1 MDRQHRLW
9 RWAWVL
15 VAALAGLAVLAG
27 LGWAVW
33 RLPALL
39 YGDVTKASPD
49 ARLQAGS
56 SFRTA
61 LVAGLA
67 GLAALAGLFFT
78 NRTYRLTQQGQL
90 TERYTKAIEQLG
102 SDKLDVRLG
111 GIYALERIAVD
122 SKRDHPTVV
131 EVLSAVVR
139 EHGQAPTL
147 PGTGTADDGNSE
159 PITPDEL
166 STLRP
171 PADVRAAVTVLGRLP
186 RRKGV
191 SRGELYLA
199 HLEGAVLYM
208 AHLEGASLDIARGLI
223 PRQLKYAILDEQ
235 TRLPPE
241 LDSPTG
247 ATPPRPASEQP

>member
-1 MDRQHRLW
+1 
-9 RWAWVL
+9 
-15 VAALAGLAVLAG
+15 
-27 LGWAVW
+27 
-33 RLPALL
+33 
-39 YGDVTKASPD
+39 
-49 ARLQAGS
+49 
-56 SFRTA
+56 
-61 LVAGLA
+61 
-67 GLAALAGLFFT
+67 
-78 NRTYRLTQQGQL
+78 
-90 TERYTKAIEQLG
+90 
-102 SDKLDVRLG
+102 VRLG

-139 EHGQAPTL
+139 EHGQAPTQ

-166 STLRP
+166 STFRP
-171 PADVRAAVTVLGRLP
+171 PADVQAAVTVLGRLP

-191 SRGELYLA
+191 SRGDLALA
-199 HLEGAVLYM
+199 HLEGAVLYI
-208 AHLEGASLDIARGLI
+208 AHLEGASLASADLLNATLYMTHLEGAKLQYAHLEVTNLHGIHLEGANLEHAHLEGAILDGANLEGANLDYAHLEGAKLDAAHGLI
-223 PRQLKYAILDEQ
+223 PRQLKYATLDEQ